1 MPSFLS
7 NAAENKSGENAAG
20 NYSWQKYAAE
30 ILLAKCYWKN
40 AVRKILGANVA
51 DKILLGKC

>member
-1 MPSFLS
+1 MPPKTNLVKMPL
-7 NAAENKSGENAAG
+7 E

>member
-1 MPSFLS
+1 MPSLLS
-7 NAAENKSGENAAG
+7 MPLKIILVKMLLE
-20 NYSWQKYAAE
+20 NYSWQTYAAE

-40 AVRKILGANVA
+40 AVCKILGANVA